1 MGYKVYEG
9 GMCSCLSVST
19 GVYIW
24 RRVFAMPLLS
34 FVVQIEWL
42 KIDYVLV
49 PHIDD
54 ADDDC
59 DDDVYLCKI
68 CVICS
73 RSTVVI
79 TMALGWSR
87 RGLAD
92 YTAYDDLHVIKFIT
106 QIRII
111 WTSFIGTNMR

>member
-1 MGYKVYEG
+1 
-9 GMCSCLSVST
+9 
-19 GVYIW
+19 
-24 RRVFAMPLLS
+24 MPLLS